1 MSYQKILY
9 QHIPIE
15 SNMVQLG
22 DYIQIISAII
32 YATSLGLT
40 IFQISAMRKSMLI
53 QNMQQTYATTTQ
65 NLYNNFHNKEYL
77 EMTMESPVV
86 SQYYSLVDSPQQY
99 YIIIQNFD
107 NIELIFNLY
116 KNKMIDMR
124 LWMRWKATAE
134 SMMTIPKFKKVWNK
148 TKFSRSNEFKEFIDS
163 CIR

>member
-1 MSYQKILY
+1 
-9 QHIPIE
+9 
-15 SNMVQLG
+15 MVQLG
-22 DYIQIISAII
+22 EYIQIISAII

-40 IFQISAMRKSMLI
+40 IFQISAMRKSMLV

-65 NLYNNFHNKEYL
+65 NLYNNFHSKEYL

-116 KNKMIDMR
+116 KNKMIDMQ

-134 SMMTIPKFKKVWNK
+134 SMMTIPKFLKVWNK
-148 TKFSRSNEFKEFIDS
+148 TKYGRSNEFKEFIDL